1 MIKLTLTEWAAIR
14 ERLVQ
19 EYPPS
24 VIIIREV
31 MKRELGFTVRRHR
44 EWIEQPGHEGYYPRD
59 NIYLD
64 FYNDN
69 QETFFRLKY
78 L

>member
-1 MIKLTLTEWAAIR
+1 MIKLTLTEWNAIR
-14 ERLVQ
+14 ARLVQ

-24 VIIIREV
+24 VIIIRKV
-31 MKRELGFTVRRHR
+31 MKRELGFTVRRHTT
-44 EWIEQPGHEGYYPRD
+44 WLEQSGHEGFYPKD
-59 NIYLD
+59 DIYLD